1 MTEVD
6 NKPASGGSMAKGVMV
21 LIVFLLCAGG
31 GGFAVGF
38 TQKFAPVQKVAP
50 SAADSTSATATS
62 TDSSTSSTTLKKVYW
77 LATSG
82 WERAGY
88 AIKVYI
94 NDQSIGTFQT
104 PDRIEEVT
112 KYLKPGTN
120 KIRFDAKA
128 LPAGNRNDYNGA
140 HLVIN
145 LMQGEKYSSHGYKNG
160 SKLLQY
166 ERKVTETEN
175 FDDTQDVEI
184 VE

>member
-31 GGFAVGF
+31 GGFAVGY

-50 SAADSTSATATS
+50 SAADTTTATTT
-62 TDSSTSSTTLKKVYW
+62 TDSSTTSPTTLKKVYW
-77 LATSG
+77 IATSG

-88 AIKVYI
+88 AIKIYI
-94 NDQSIGTFQT
+94 NDQSVGTFQT

-120 KIRFDAKA
+120 KIRFESKA
-128 LPAGNRNDYNGA
+128 LPAGNRNDYEGA
-140 HLVIN
+140 HLTIG
-145 LMQGEKYSSHGYKNG
+145 LMQGEKFSSRGYKNG

-166 ERKVTETEN
+166 ERKVTETQD

>member
-6 NKPASGGSMAKGVMV
+6 KKSASGGSMAKGVLV
-21 LIVFLLCAGG
+21 LIIFLVCAGG

-38 TQKFAPVQKVAP
+38 TQKFAPVQNVAP
-50 SAADSTSATATS
+50 SAADTTTSTATNS
-62 TDSSTSSTTLKKVYW
+62 SSTSSTGLKKVYW
-77 LATSG
+77 LSTHG

-94 NDQSIGTFQT
+94 NDHSVGTFQT

-112 KYLKPGTN
+112 KYLKPGSN

-128 LPAGNRNDYNGA
+128 LPAGNRNDYSGA
-140 HLVIN
+140 NLQIA
-145 LMQGEKYSSHGYKNG
+145 LMQGEKFSARGYKNG
-160 SKLLQY
+160 SKLVQY
-166 ERKVTETEN
+166 ERKVTETQD

-184 VE
+184 IE